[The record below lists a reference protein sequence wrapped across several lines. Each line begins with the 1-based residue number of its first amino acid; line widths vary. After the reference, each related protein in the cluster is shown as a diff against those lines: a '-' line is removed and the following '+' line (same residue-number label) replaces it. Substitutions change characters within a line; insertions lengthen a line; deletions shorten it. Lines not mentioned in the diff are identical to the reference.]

1 MPTIRTF
8 VAVDSSIDR
17 SVVQEALPASGEIE
31 ILGVINGLEESWNAL
46 QEAPIDLVAVA
57 CGGQSDRALFF
68 IEGALKQRPD
78 RPIVVLSEGA
88 QNGFV
93 RRIFEAGADDVVT
106 LPEAPERVAFAF
118 QKAVARR
125 QGAAAASGIAL
136 APMVCVLGPKGGTGK
151 TLTSSNLAVT
161 LAMAGERVALVDL
174 DLQFGDVGLALGLS
188 PEKTMYDLAKS
199 GGSIDM
205 EKLETYLTPHVSGL
219 RVLLAPTRPD
229 QASFITTDLLRDVFA
244 LLRSNYD
251 YVVVDTPPGFTP
263 EVIASIDISTH
274 ICIVGMLDSLSLKN
288 TKLGLE
294 TLELM
299 GYDTGRITVL
309 LNRSDSRIGISAED
323 VSTIVGR
330 TPDVFVPSDREI
342 AKSMTDGVPIVI
354 AAERSEAAK
363 AFRTLADRYVDSVT
377 SQNGGGQNGNFKP
390 EQGSQREPLKGV
402 RQLLRRQ

>member
-93 RRIFEAGADDVVT
+93 RRVFEAGADDVVT

-151 TLTSSNLAVT
+151 TLTSSNLAIT

>member
-1 MPTIRTF
+1 MPVIRTF
-8 VAVDSSIDR
+8 IAVDSSIDR

-88 QNGFV
+88 KNGFV

-125 QGAAAASGIAL
+125 AGAAAASGIAL
-136 APMVCVLGPKGGTGK
+136 APMICVLGPKGGTGK

-174 DLQFGDVGLALGLS
+174 DLQFGDIGLTLGLS
-188 PEKTMYDLAKS
+188 PERTVYDLAKS
-199 GGSIDM
+199 GGSMDM
-205 EKLETYLTPHVSGL
+205 EKLETYLTPHVSGV
-219 RVLLAPTRPD
+219 RALLAPTRPD
-229 QASFITTDLLRDVFA
+229 QASFVTTDLMRDVFA

-299 GYDTGRITVL
+299 GYDNGRVTVL
-309 LNRSDSRIGISAED
+309 LNRSDSRIGISADD
-323 VSTIVGR
+323 VTTIVGR
-330 TPDVFVPSDREI
+330 APDVFVPSDREI

-363 AFRTLADRYVDSVT
+363 AFRVLADRFVEATV
-377 SQNGGGQNGNFKP
+377 SQNGAGQSSNSKP
-390 EQGSQREPLKGV
+390 EDGSQPEPAGRV